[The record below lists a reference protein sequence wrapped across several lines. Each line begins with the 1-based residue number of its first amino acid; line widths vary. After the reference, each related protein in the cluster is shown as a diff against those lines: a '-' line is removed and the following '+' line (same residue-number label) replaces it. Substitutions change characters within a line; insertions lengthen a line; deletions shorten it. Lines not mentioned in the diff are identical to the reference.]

1 MNVPSEDQ
9 RKRTQRLNAFERA
22 RTVAPRPAPAHRG
35 FAKNEEFQA
44 GLRACDASENSS
56 LDGSAFP
63 CLGTVATD
71 DPRCAYRCGGSA
83 GLVLADAPASRFTS
97 RAWRET
103 PETALADHEAL
114 QASTDPRRLTAPP
127 SLRSLPPFEVLRRWP
142 ELRGNVEIFGC
153 ATAAPATVNS
163 LSLHTPLPIRAGR
176 RGDNKRL

>member
-1 MNVPSEDQ
+1 MNVPSGNQ
-9 RKRTQRLNAFERA
+9 SKRTQRLNAFERA
-22 RTVAPRPAPAHRG
+22 GTAAPRPAPAHRG
-35 FAKNEEFQA
+35 FAKKRKLQA
-44 GLRACDASENSS
+44 GLRACDVSQWPS
-56 LDGSAFP
+56 GSTFP
-63 CLGTVATD
+63 CRSTVATD
-71 DPRCAYRCGGSA
+71 DPTIAYRCGGSA

-163 LSLHTPLPIRAGR
+163 LSLHAPLPIRAGR
-176 RGDNKRL
+176 RRDTRGL